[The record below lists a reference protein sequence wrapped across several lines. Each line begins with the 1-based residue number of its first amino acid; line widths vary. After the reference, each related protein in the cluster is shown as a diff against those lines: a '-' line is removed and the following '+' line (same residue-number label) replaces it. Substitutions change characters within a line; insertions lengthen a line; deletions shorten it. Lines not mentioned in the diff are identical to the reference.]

1 MPVDSH
7 HTRRSSARQL
17 PHHTADLWCSD
28 IVPRLPPELDM
39 QAHAL
44 QALQRHRAFACASDL
59 LRAFAHGA
67 PAYVLAPYS
76 FAALGVWGVLHDL
89 ADISPSAWRKR
100 LGRANPWLAWLLS
113 QLIAQAE
120 ATVPRAQGRRIRL
133 VDATRLRQWR
143 GTVDDWRLHLSYDL
157 CAGRMDQVVVTN
169 RHGAERVQHAALRP
183 GDLCVA
189 DAGYGIRASVALL
202 HTSQADGILR
212 VYPPNFPVEDA
223 AGQPIDRGAWVPTPG
238 DGAVRDVACWCRY
251 QQQRLPV
258 RLVALA
264 LPADIA
270 AAKRRRKLKEARDK
284 GRTISDTKLFYLGV
298 VVLVTTLDHAWT
310 AQDIFQVYRARWQ
323 IELVFKRIKQL
334 LRMHVIRSTTAAQA
348 EATVRL
354 VLVAWALQDEE
365 AARARVHLR
374 IVHQQI
380 GQDAPG
386 TSTLGATLAGPAVSS
401 WVLANTCLATLR
413 SQVVGQWSWERL
425 RTCLPRLL
433 RFVCSSPRRRPHQET
448 TIRTWLLSHGVS
460 GPSAEADTT
469 DGDR

>member
-1 MPVDSH
+1 MPVASH
-7 HTRRSSARQL
+7 HTTGSFPLQPAHRTS
-17 PHHTADLWCSD
+17 DLWSSD
-28 IVPRLPPELDM
+28 IVPRLPPELDL

-44 QALQRHRAFACASDL
+44 HALQRHRAFACASDL
-59 LRAFAHGA
+59 LRALL
-67 PAYVLAPYS
+67 AYVLAPYS
-76 FAALGVWGVLHDL
+76 FAALGVWGVLHDI
-89 ADISPSAWRKR
+89 ADISPSAWRNR

-113 QLIAQAE
+113 RLIAHAE
-120 ATVPRAQGRRIRL
+120 ATVPLAHGRRVRL

-143 GTVDDWRLHLSYDL
+143 GTGDDWRLHLSYDL

-169 RHGAERVQHAALRP
+169 RHGAESLPHAALRP

-202 HTSQADGILR
+202 HTHHADGILR

-223 AGQPIDRGAWVPTPG
+223 AGQPIDLGAWVPTPG

-284 GRTISDTKLFYLGV
+284 GRTISETKLFYLGV
-298 VVLVTTLDHAWT
+298 VVLVTTLDQAWT
-310 AQDIFQVYRARWQ
+310 AEEIFQVYRARWQ

-334 LRMHVIRSTTAAQA
+334 LRTHVIRSTTAAQA

-354 VLVAWALQDEE
+354 VLVAWALQEEE
-365 AARARVHLR
+365 AARARVQLR

-425 RTCLPRLL
+425 RTCFPRLL

-448 TIRTWLLSHGVS
+448 TIRTWLLSHGVNNPRS
-460 GPSAEADTT
+460 GADTT
-469 DGDR
+469 SADN